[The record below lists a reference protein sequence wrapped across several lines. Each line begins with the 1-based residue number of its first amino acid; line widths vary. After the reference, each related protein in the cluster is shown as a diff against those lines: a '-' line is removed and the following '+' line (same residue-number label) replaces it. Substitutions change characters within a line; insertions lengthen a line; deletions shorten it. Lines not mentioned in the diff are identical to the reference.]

1 VKVGYHE
8 LRRRQAW
15 PLEQKIAWAL
25 NRIRIWYAY
34 WGGKVYVS
42 FSGGKD
48 STVLLHLVRSIYPD
62 VVAVFC
68 NTGLEFPEIITFV
81 RETDNVTWLRPA
93 ITYPHVIE
101 EFGWP
106 VVSKDQACAISRY
119 RNTSDPVQ
127 KHRRLYGWPN
137 GTKGMISK
145 KYRYLINAPFKISD
159 ACCDVMKKRPFLRY
173 VKETNRHPFLGIMAG
188 DSKRRQDKYQEYG
201 CNAYDMKD
209 PKSMP
214 LSIWTEADVWSYIR
228 SRNIPY
234 SSIYDMGY
242 ERTGCIFCMFGVHME
257 KPPNRFQRMK
267 LTHPRLWAYC
277 MDKLGLRAVADYMD
291 VPVEWSALKP
301 RAKLRASL
309 RKRGVLI

>member
-1 VKVGYHE
+1 VKVSYNE

-15 PLEQKIAWAL
+15 PLERKAAWAL
-25 NRIRIWYAY
+25 RQIRVWYDY
-34 WGGKVYVS
+34 WGGNVYVS

-48 STVLLHLVRSIYPD
+48 STVLLYLVRSLYPD

-68 NTGLEFPEIITFV
+68 NTGLEFPEIVAFV
-81 RETDNVTWLRPA
+81 RGTENVTWIRP
-93 ITYPHVIE
+93 TMLYPRVIE
-101 EFGWP
+101 EHGWP

-119 RNTSDPVQ
+119 RSTSDPVQ
-127 KHRRLYGWPN
+127 KHRRLHGWPN
-137 GTKGMISK
+137 GMKGMISK

-159 ACCDVMKKRPFLRY
+159 ACCNVMKKRPFLRY
-173 VKETNRHPFLGIMAG
+173 VKETGRHPYVGIMAQ
-188 DSKRRQDKYQEYG
+188 DSKRRRDRYQEHG
-201 CNAYDMKD
+201 CNVFESSD

-214 LSIWTEADVWSYIR
+214 LSIWTEADVWDYIR
-228 SRNIPY
+228 SRGVPY

-242 ERTGCIFCMFGVHME
+242 ERTGCVFCMFGVHME

-267 LTHPRLWAYC
+267 LTHPRLWAHC

-309 RKRGVLI
+309 RKRGVRI